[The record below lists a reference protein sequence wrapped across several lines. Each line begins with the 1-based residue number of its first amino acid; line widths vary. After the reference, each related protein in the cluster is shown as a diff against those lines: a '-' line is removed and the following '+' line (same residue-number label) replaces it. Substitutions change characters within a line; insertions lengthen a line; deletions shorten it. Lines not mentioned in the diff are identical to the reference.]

1 MPDPNAKRDARLA
14 AYAATAT
21 ALSLLSDRRLG
32 ELVAAARP
40 VGSGIGGSTAELD
53 LDGVRVFVKRIPLTE
68 LERRSKHAMST
79 ANLFG
84 LPTFYQYPLSCPG
97 TVPTTAAAP

>member
-1 MPDPNAKRDARLA
+1 MPSPNAKRDARLA

-40 VGSGIGGSTAELD
+40 VGSE
-53 LDGVRVFVKRIPLTE
+53 IP
-68 LERRSKHAMST
+68 
-79 ANLFG
+79 
-84 LPTFYQYPLSCPG
+84 
-97 TVPTTAAAP
+97 AAAIERSLRPDR